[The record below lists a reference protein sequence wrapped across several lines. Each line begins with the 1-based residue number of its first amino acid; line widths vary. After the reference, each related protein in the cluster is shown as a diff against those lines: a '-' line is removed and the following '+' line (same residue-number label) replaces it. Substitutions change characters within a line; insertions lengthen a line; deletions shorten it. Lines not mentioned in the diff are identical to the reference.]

1 MEIAGDVPGIAHHLL
16 VIDKNRNQRL
26 SAETQFLLV
35 AVPTQLDRDIESL
48 VGQRHADAPAIWAV
62 SLAVLVNEIVQ
73 RDGHGRLHSAQKCTF
88 YDTAMNLDLQ
98 FAAGYLDA
106 RPDLGHIVAH
116 VKMAVTAP

>member
-1 MEIAGDVPGIAHHLL
+1 
-16 VIDKNRNQRL
+16 
-26 SAETQFLLV
+26 
-35 AVPTQLDRDIESL
+35 

-73 RDGHGRLHSAQKCTF
+73 RDGHGRLHSAQKRTF

-106 RPDLGHIVAH
+106 RADIRTHRRTRQNGRHCGLLGELTGAAVSLSVANSF
-116 VKMAVTAP
+116 